1 MKTLVGALAF
11 VFALQGA
18 ALAQSASPQPS
29 ASGATGGGGAVTLV
43 PAGKKGPAG
52 TAVLSEQGDNL
63 TVTLHLP
70 QGYQSSGKAMIA
82 AGTCNPSGT
91 AATTNDTTTYQL
103 TVGTKS
109 GPSMTTLHSVSLQ
122 SLLASPHVIVVQGAP
137 ALCGDISTILPP
149 QKP

>member
-1 MKTLVGALAF
+1 MKILAGALAF
-11 VFALQGA
+11 VLAVPGA

-29 ASGATGGGGAVTLV
+29 ASGATGGGVVTLV
-43 PAGKKGPAG
+43 PAGKKSPAG
-52 TAVLSEQGDNL
+52 SALLSQQGDNL
-63 TVTLHLP
+63 TVTLQLP
-70 QGYQSSGKAMIA
+70 QAYQSSGKAMIA

-122 SLLASPHVIVVQGAP
+122 SLLASPHVIIVQGTP
-137 ALCGDISTILPP
+137 SLCGDMSTLLPP